1 MNQIILLGRLVRDVS
16 ISVGADS
23 KTYAR
28 FRLAVNRNKQ
38 EADYFNCV
46 CVDKNA
52 LNAEKY
58 LNQGKRV
65 LVTGSVR
72 TGSYKN
78 KDGVD
83 IPQITVFVTKLDF
96 IDYMSSDFSTD
107 NTDSK
112 NDDFSYIPDDYDL
125 EGLPFN

>member
-83 IPQITVFVTKLDF
+83 IPQISVLK
-96 IDYMSSDFSTD
+96 
-107 NTDSK
+107 
-112 NDDFSYIPDDYDL
+112 
-125 EGLPFN
+125 